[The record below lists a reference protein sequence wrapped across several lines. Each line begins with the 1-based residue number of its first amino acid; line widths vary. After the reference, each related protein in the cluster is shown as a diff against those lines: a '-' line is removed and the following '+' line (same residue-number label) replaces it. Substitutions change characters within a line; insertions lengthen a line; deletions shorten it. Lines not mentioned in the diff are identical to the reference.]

1 MNNFYNEEKKYSKLV
16 NDLKNLPHIK
26 APENFEFNL
35 MTRIENKNFG
45 DSKIPKTTSFNIFKF
60 LAPSAI
66 VLTAFI
72 LFFIFY
78 PSKNEIQ
85 NQIEQNQTV
94 ADTQTLI
101 VQNNDK
107 IEKLIPNKVERKS
120 TTKKSVPSNSQNAIV
135 ENKTSKLQ
143 ELFNQKAVSV
153 DEYLSGTTVSKRTI
167 QRSNIVKSGDEPIVD
182 GFLIEKQTDKQ
193 TIEKYRAALD
203 SLRKA
208 QEKADSIKKSQ
219 K

>member
-72 LFFIFY
+72 LFFIFF
-78 PSKNEIQ
+78 S
-85 NQIEQNQTV
+85 
-94 ADTQTLI
+94 
-101 VQNNDK
+101 
-107 IEKLIPNKVERKS
+107 
-120 TTKKSVPSNSQNAIV
+120 
-135 ENKTSKLQ
+135 
-143 ELFNQKAVSV
+143 
-153 DEYLSGTTVSKRTI
+153 
-167 QRSNIVKSGDEPIVD
+167 
-182 GFLIEKQTDKQ
+182 FLDCYILPT
-193 TIEKYRAALD
+193 
-203 SLRKA
+203 
-208 QEKADSIKKSQ
+208 
-219 K
+219 